1 MSLAQIQL
9 AASEALHRLDI
20 PAGLTLDELQL
31 IVEDDRGKSI
41 AIKQVK
47 SLGNDQLSGLWLSLP
62 DTELILHAE
71 TSPIHRQQIILH
83 EFAHMLLGHDE
94 LMQDSKYVRS
104 LLPDLD
110 NDMVVKAL
118 SRCDHLDDIEVA
130 AESLADMLAAR
141 LATSR
146 RLSQQEPLNFG
157 KIFG

>member
-1 MSLAQIQL
+1 MSLAEIQRV
-9 AASEALHRLDI
+9 AARALDCLDL
-20 PAGLTLDELQL
+20 PPGLTLEALQG

-41 AIKQVK
+41 VIRQVQ

-83 EFAHMLLGHDE
+83 EFSHMILGHDE

-110 NDMVVKAL
+110 NAMVVKSL
-118 SRCDHLDDIEVA
+118 SRCDHLDDIEIA

-141 LATSR
+141 LSTFR
-146 RLSQQEPLNFG
+146 RPAREEPLNFRNV
-157 KIFG
+157 FG